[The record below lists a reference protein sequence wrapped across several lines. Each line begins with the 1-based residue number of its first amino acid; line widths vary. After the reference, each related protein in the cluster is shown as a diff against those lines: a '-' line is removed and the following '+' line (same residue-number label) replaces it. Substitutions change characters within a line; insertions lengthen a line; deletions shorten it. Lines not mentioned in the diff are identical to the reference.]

1 MTTDDMQLMREYAA
15 HQSERAFEAIV
26 SRHTNLVYSA
36 ALRQV
41 RDSQLAEEV
50 TQAVFIILARKAG
63 SLGAK
68 TILPGWLYRTTC
80 YVSSSALK
88 RERRRQHR
96 EQEAYMQSELNAQP
110 DAAWNQLSPLLDEAM
125 LRLGQTDRDA
135 LVLRYFEGR
144 SLQEVGSELGAGED
158 AAKKR
163 VSRALEK
170 LRNYFIKRGVSST
183 TAVIAGAISA
193 HSVQI
198 APVALAKTVT
208 AVALAKG
215 AAVPISTL
223 TLIQGALKLMAWTK
237 AKTAI
242 GIGAAAILATGTA
255 IAISQIKA
263 PSGADTERAPVEM
276 RFKWQV
282 GKKYL
287 MHKEVVRT
295 TEMKDAK
302 RVQKLSEDF
311 YYVPVRKLDNDG
323 WQLQLEFARRALE
336 VTDGSRQFVADST
349 QNPAQDARN
358 PMGAWQRKMVGARME
373 YFTDAN
379 GKVEKMNGYPELV
392 TRVAGNNPQE
402 QAAFKERFNESILEE
417 YGSIAQ
423 DSEPRRVVKLGD
435 RWTMKLKVP
444 SPGGNLNLDIK
455 CVFKGWEQKADHKC
469 MRIAFTGSISAE
481 AGPDAS
487 TPRETIGDG
496 KITGDSWFDPEL
508 GMVVESTEN
517 GDAQLKVNRNGQIQ
531 TVPVNKKT
539 RTTLI
544 AVKDV

>member
-455 CVFKGWEQKADHKC
+455 CVFKSWEQKADHKC

-487 TPRETIGDG
+487 TLRETIGDG

-531 TVPVNKKT
+531 TVPINKKT